1 MAAMNQPGGPSTA
14 VSVLQ
19 GYNFAATGK
28 IANVTPVAIWPEA
41 TPFIRHMN
49 TPESDSDNAEVVA
62 DLLLRGY
69 DVVSAKDGRDL
80 GLILREDLDLL
91 GTAELLDSLTYRDH
105 GPGTSGRDSQRWQSL
120 ANHLGLT
127 AQDSEYPLYRAPFV
141 PDGIDLGSNS
151 PYAIAAY
158 LRAWSAALSRRA
170 PGLVTTDPPF
180 GPWSLVD
187 LQQRAAA
194 RPSFRVALRFGRGP
208 RVASGPLANLGYPV
222 RTMEREITETGALR
236 DTWGS
241 RGSAGKEYRR
251 RRRLS
256 AIPATSTSTTSPEAN
271 PCRYGASWGSA
282 RPPGEPGLV
291 LFHPIAHENES
302 FSLAVGLSLP
312 LGGPDQ
318 VSAVPTEDLP

>member
-105 GPGTSGRDSQRWQSL
+105 GPGTSGRDSKRWQSL

-127 AQDSEYPLYRAPFV
+127 ARRLRVPALPGPVCARRHRPWQQLPIRDSRV
-141 PDGIDLGSNS
+141 P
-151 PYAIAAY
+151 A
-158 LRAWSAALSRRA
+158 R
-170 PGLVTTDPPF
+170 LVGRT
-180 GPWSLVD
+180 V
-187 LQQRAAA
+187 QA
-194 RPSFRVALRFGRGP
+194 RPRTRYDRPAIRSVEPCGSPAEGGRSTLLPG
-208 RVASGPLANLGYPV
+208 RSPLWAWPA
-222 RTMEREITETGALR
+222 RRQRPTGEAWPPSQ
-236 DTWGS
+236 DNG
-241 RGSAGKEYRR
+241 AGDYRHR
-251 RRRLS
+251 
-256 AIPATSTSTTSPEAN
+256 
-271 PCRYGASWGSA
+271 C
-282 RPPGEPGLV
+282 PP
-291 LFHPIAHENES
+291 
-302 FSLAVGLSLP
+302 
-312 LGGPDQ
+312 
-318 VSAVPTEDLP
+318 